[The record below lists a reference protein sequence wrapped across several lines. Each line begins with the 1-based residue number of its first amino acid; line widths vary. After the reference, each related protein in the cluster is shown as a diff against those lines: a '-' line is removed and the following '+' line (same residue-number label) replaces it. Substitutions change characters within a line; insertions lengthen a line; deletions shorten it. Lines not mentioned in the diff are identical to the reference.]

1 MFDIILH
8 FPFRFDRKTKAV
20 YLENCYIIIY
30 REFFFYQA
38 AMSSSFE
45 AEVWNEV
52 VPVRRNENKM
62 I

>member
-8 FPFRFDRKTKAV
+8 FPFRFDRKTEAV

-52 VPVRRNENKM
+52 VPCDQ
-62 I
+62 